1 MSIIF
6 PKFNNNA
13 LLQHEQKT
21 ILNEKYIFM
30 IEKTRIIIGLT
41 HTMENV
47 SNSDGK
53 SDSDD
58 NSDDVSDSDSDWDD
72 SYQQLHSQ
80 SPVVTVR

>member
-6 PKFNNNA
+6 SKFNSNA

-21 ILNEKYIFM
+21 ILNEKYVFM
-30 IEKTRIIIGLT
+30 IERTRRIIGLT

-53 SDSDD
+53 REHDSETLI
-58 NSDDVSDSDSDWDD
+58 VSIWLTRLMIT
-72 SYQQLHSQ
+72 Y
-80 SPVVTVR
+80 V